1 MVSYYES
8 SSVLKLLRDVCW
20 MDGMQS
26 MIVSMVVLPQLYATL
41 WLLIV
46 IAISDV
52 SSFSS
57 IPDQPIIPPNNNQHH
72 QQHQSKPQPL
82 PISDNS
88 YTLLGFDYLSPP
100 KDFALVQRAYRN
112 LARQYHPDVVVGPDA
127 TEEERNK
134 ANVDFMRINEA
145 YEDIKSRK
153 DEEEIEV
160 VIMGGNFDN
169 GKRGKYIIIH
179 MLSLCLDIC
188 YTNYTN

>member
-1 MVSYYES
+1 
-8 SSVLKLLRDVCW
+8 
-20 MDGMQS
+20 
-26 MIVSMVVLPQLYATL
+26 MVVLPQLYATL
-41 WLLIV
+41 WLLVV
-46 IAISDV
+46 IAISGV

-57 IPDQPIIPPNNNQHH
+57 IPDQPIIPPNNNQHQ

-82 PISDNS
+82 PITDNS

-100 KDFALVQRAYRN
+100 KDFSLVQRAYRN

-134 ANVDFMRINEA
+134 ANMDFMRINEA

-169 GKRGKYIIIH
+169 GKRGKCMLWYIII
-179 MLSLCLDIC
+179 MISLCLDIC
-188 YTNYTN
+188 YTN

>member
-1 MVSYYES
+1 MVP
-8 SSVLKLLRDVCW
+8 LN
-20 MDGMQS
+20 
-26 MIVSMVVLPQLYATL
+26 QLYATL
-41 WLLIV
+41 WLLVV
-46 IAISDV
+46 IAISGV

-57 IPDQPIIPPNNNQHH
+57 MIPPNNNNQHQH
-72 QQHQSKPQPL
+72 QQQSKPQPL
-82 PISDNS
+82 PITDNS

-127 TEEERNK
+127 TEEEREK
-134 ANVDFMRINEA
+134 ANADFIRINEA

-179 MLSLCLDIC
+179 MQSLFHNLRFKHASYVI
-188 YTNYTN
+188 N

>member
-1 MVSYYES
+1 MAP
-8 SSVLKLLRDVCW
+8 
-20 MDGMQS
+20 
-26 MIVSMVVLPQLYATL
+26 LPQLYATL
-41 WLLIV
+41 WLLG
-46 IAISDV
+46 IAFIGGV

-57 IPDQPIIPPNNNQHH
+57 NQPITPPNNNQHQH
-72 QQHQSKPQPL
+72 QQQHQLKQQPL
-82 PISDNS
+82 PITDNS

-127 TEEERNK
+127 TEEEREK
-134 ANVDFMRINEA
+134 ANINFMRINEA

-169 GKRGKYIIIH
+169 GKRGKPILWYNTHTIFVFLH
-179 MLSLCLDIC
+179 MLCKLISHVFVLYYDK
-188 YTNYTN
+188 

>member
-1 MVSYYES
+1 MAP
-8 SSVLKLLRDVCW
+8 
-20 MDGMQS
+20 
-26 MIVSMVVLPQLYATL
+26 LPQLYATL
-41 WLLIV
+41 WLLV
-46 IAISDV
+46 VSGV

-57 IPDQPIIPPNNNQHH
+57 IPDQPIIPSKNNQHH
-72 QQHQSKPQPL
+72 QHQLKPQQL
-82 PISDNS
+82 PITDNS

-127 TEEERNK
+127 TEEEREK
-134 ANVDFMRINEA
+134 ANADFMRINEA

-169 GKRGKYIIIH
+169 GKRGKRMLHYNTQ
-179 MLSLCLDIC
+179 LSLCHNLNMIWRLISHLILYFTRDINVLC
-188 YTNYTN
+188 QIIRSKSKVQNIGKDT

>member
-1 MVSYYES
+1 MAP
-8 SSVLKLLRDVCW
+8 
-20 MDGMQS
+20 
-26 MIVSMVVLPQLYATL
+26 LPQLYATL
-41 WLLIV
+41 WLLVV
-46 IAISDV
+46 IAISGV

-57 IPDQPIIPPNNNQHH
+57 IPPNNNNQHQH
-72 QQHQSKPQPL
+72 QQQQQQQQQQQPPL
-82 PISDNS
+82 PITDNS
-88 YTLLGFDYLSPP
+88 YTLLGFDCLSPP

-169 GKRGKYIIIH
+169 GKRGKRMLYYNAHAIFVSQFKQYDMVVNISSDTSICTIH
-179 MLSLCLDIC
+179 VYQIEE
-188 YTNYTN
+188 

>member
-1 MVSYYES
+1 MVPSQLY
-8 SSVLKLLRDVCW
+8 
-20 MDGMQS
+20 
-26 MIVSMVVLPQLYATL
+26 VVLC
-41 WLLIV
+41 LLG
-46 IAISDV
+46 IAFISGV

-57 IPDQPIIPPNNNQHH
+57 MIPPNNNN
-72 QQHQSKPQPL
+72 QHQHQLKQQPL
-82 PISDNS
+82 PITDNS

-127 TEEERNK
+127 SEEERTK
-134 ANVDFMRINEA
+134 ANMDFMRINEA

-169 GKRGKYIIIH
+169 GKRGKR
-179 MLSLCLDIC
+179 MLYEYYNTHAILCLDITMQ
-188 YTNYTN
+188 TNFSLNTYFQCI